1 MSKRKKHD
9 FHWDEVDSELTA
21 RFTSYLKTSLL
32 NERAKYLD
40 KLKNRQKREL
50 SYEEMADHGQLPAQY
65 AEDLIENVLMWE
77 TLKNYLIHLTPR
89 ERQVIACL
97 YFLRLTPLETAARLH
112 MNVKTVSYHKRK
124 ALEKVGKILEV

>member
-1 MSKRKKHD
+1 MC
-9 FHWDEVDSELTA
+9 TP
-21 RFTSYLKTSLL
+21 
-32 NERAKYLD
+32 
-40 KLKNRQKREL
+40 KLKIRQKREL
-50 SYEEMADHGQLPAQY
+50 SYEELADNGQLPAQY

-97 YFLRLTPLETAARLH
+97 YFLRLTPLETAARLR

>member
-40 KLKNRQKREL
+40 KLKNCQKREL
-50 SYEEMADHGQLPAQY
+50 SYEELADHGQLPAQY

-97 YFLRLTPLETAARLH
+97 YFLRLTPLETAVRLH
-112 MNVKTVSYHKRK
+112 MNVKTVSYHKRN
-124 ALEKVGKILEV
+124 ALEKIGKILEV